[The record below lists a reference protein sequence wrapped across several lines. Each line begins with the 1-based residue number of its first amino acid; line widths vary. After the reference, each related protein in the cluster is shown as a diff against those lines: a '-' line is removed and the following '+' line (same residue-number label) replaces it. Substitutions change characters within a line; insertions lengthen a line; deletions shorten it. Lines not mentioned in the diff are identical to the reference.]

1 MERLLTGM
9 GLTSDYERA
18 ALYDASVSRVIR
30 HSGTADAVRTHAR
43 KLAEAF
49 DAPEQRKTVHGI
61 LHDLVASDSPHCTAG
76 EHVSGDGP

>member
-1 MERLLTGM
+1 MRP
-9 GLTSDYERA
+9 
-18 ALYDASVSRVIR
+18 SRSR

-61 LHDLVASDSPHCTAG
+61 LHDLVASDSRIAPQESTFLATVR
-76 EHVSGDGP
+76 EALQL

>member
-18 ALYDASVSRVIR
+18 ALYDASVSRVSR
-30 HSGTADAVRTHAR
+30 HSGTADAVRIHAR

-61 LHDLVASDSPHCTAG
+61 SMTLWPATAALHRR
-76 EHVSGDGP
+76 EHVPGDGP